1 MDEATLQTTAEN
13 SSLVSQVRGQHDHRN
28 EGQIAWLVADALYAV
43 AKDGTWQ
50 GSVDALLLRLWKR
63 APKRRRLLEGWPA
76 SAEQLFLQLRAPRL
90 IAYLRRAGITVRIVR
105 NRGVP
110 GLEIRIVK
118 PESPSVTASAA
129 SPDEQR
135 PLFTAEEL
143 TDCARAAG
151 GKRWRE

>member
-1 MDEATLQTTAEN
+1 MDEATFPT
-13 SSLVSQVRGQHDHRN
+13 SSGDSFPIPQAHDRR
-28 EGQIAWLVADALYAV
+28 EGQDRGSIPWLVADAIYAV
-43 AKDGTWQ
+43 TKDGAWQ
-50 GSVDALLLRLWKR
+50 GSVDALLVRLWKQ

-90 IAYLRRAGITVRIVR
+90 IAYLRRAGVTVTTVR

-118 PESPSVTASAA
+118 PESPSTAA
-129 SPDEQR
+129 SPSEPDEQR

-143 TDCARAAG
+143 TECARAAN

>member
-13 SSLVSQVRGQHDHRN
+13 SSLAGQVHGQHDRRS
-28 EGQIAWLVADALYAV
+28 EGQIAWLVADAIYAV

-50 GSVDALLLRLWKR
+50 GSVDALLLRLRKR

-76 SAEQLFLQLRAPRL
+76 SAEHLLLHLQTPRL

-105 NRGVP
+105 TRGVP

-118 PESPSVTASAA
+118 SESPSTVASPAE
-129 SPDEQR
+129 PDEQW

-143 TDCARAAG
+143 MDCARAAQ